1 MRRWQ
6 MLPFPRSLRSWFSPL
21 RALLLGAPLLLALMP
36 AERLPPALAYAVG
49 GGRWLPL
56 AGVAVAAVSL
66 AGAGRLAGL
75 LARLRP
81 AERLEALSSRSFH
94 LAVFGAALALI
105 LAAIPGHRWAGMG
118 LSGDEPKYLALAES
132 VYRDLDVDVSAEG
145 ASPLTAAA
153 FARNASALVG
163 ASLRAARALVVGVE
177 EPLPAGHRWRLGNWA
192 VAGRHGGR
200 YLVQSPGLGAVLAP
214 GIAAQRLFRPDDL
227 APTGPFL
234 VLALLWALAALQT
247 VRLAAEVSGSR
258 GAGLAA
264 GAAVALSAP
273 LFVGGYHFYPEAVA
287 AAVTPWLARYLLP
300 AARRP
305 SAVRAATLALGAGAL
320 AWLHPKFLLLG
331 LAAAGLLAVKVG
343 RSRVS
348 LPLVVAGAGLPLL
361 AVLLYDH
368 HVTGLFRPDALYRR
382 YGDDVYRGPAA
393 FLSADMPGGLSTAL
407 FGARD
412 GILVMAPVLVGGVLA
427 LPLLWRR
434 RRRVLLPLGLL
445 FASLWVAA
453 AVHGGGAGG
462 PPGRLMAPVATLLA
476 APLAVGLVE
485 LRTRP
490 YRWTVCGLLLVTLA
504 ITTTML
510 GDWRRTVNPY
520 RRMFAPA
527 TDFSSDLPDGP
538 PVRPDV
544 PLDARRNRNVAAGA
558 VLTAALA
565 LWAHVLTRRPE
576 RPPEPDPW
584 PDLVRVHLAWWT
596 TLALLAFVL
605 HALRPGP

>member
-1 MRRWQ
+1 
-6 MLPFPRSLRSWFSPL
+6 
-21 RALLLGAPLLLALMP
+21 
-36 AERLPPALAYAVG
+36 
-49 GGRWLPL
+49 
-56 AGVAVAAVSL
+56 
-66 AGAGRLAGL
+66 
-75 LARLRP
+75 
-81 AERLEALSSRSFH
+81 
-94 LAVFGAALALI
+94 
-105 LAAIPGHRWAGMG
+105 
-118 LSGDEPKYLALAES
+118 
-132 VYRDLDVDVSAEG
+132 
-145 ASPLTAAA
+145 
-153 FARNASALVG
+153 
-163 ASLRAARALVVGVE
+163 
-177 EPLPAGHRWRLGNWA
+177 
-192 VAGRHGGR
+192 
-200 YLVQSPGLGAVLAP
+200 
-214 GIAAQRLFRPDDL
+214 
-227 APTGPFL
+227 
-234 VLALLWALAALQT
+234 
-247 VRLAAEVSGSR
+247 
-258 GAGLAA
+258 
-264 GAAVALSAP
+264 

-300 AARRP
+300 TARRP
-305 SAVRAATLALGAGAL
+305 SAVQAATLALGAGAL

-361 AVLLYDH
+361 ALLLYDH

-445 FASLWVAA
+445 FASLWVSA

-476 APLAVGLVE
+476 VPLAVGLVD
-485 LRTRP
+485 LRSRP
-490 YRWTVCGLLLVTLA
+490 YRWSVGGLLLVTLA
-504 ITTTML
+504 ITMTML

-520 RRMFAPA
+520 RRMFTPA